1 MQTYASGVNALFSNT
16 TGFDNTASSAL
27 CLSSGDCA
35 LRCLGGARSGNRR
48 LVLERLVNYLCYELI
63 ALIVEMPS
71 SKRVVDLSFRYEH
84 ALSVAS
90 RQRSKYAQNI
100 D

>member
-1 MQTYASGVNALFSNT
+1 METYASGVNALFSNT

-63 ALIVEMPS
+63 ALIIEM
-71 SKRVVDLSFRYEH
+71 
-84 ALSVAS
+84 
-90 RQRSKYAQNI
+90 
-100 D
+100 